1 MNILLTGS
9 TGLIGS
15 KLTEHLGKQG
25 HKIYPLYRNPVDDR
39 PHYWMPEKNRI
50 YLDETIQIDSVIHL
64 AGENIA
70 DSRWTPKKKARILNS
85 RVQGTQLLAQAI
97 ASMKQK
103 PSLFISASAIGF
115 YGDTGDNIV
124 DEDSARGT
132 GFLSDI
138 AVQWEAS
145 TKAAEDAG
153 IRTIHI
159 RTGIVLSPDGGVLQK
174 MLFPFSLGLGGVV
187 GNGQQYMSWIS
198 IDDVVGVIDTM
209 LNNKQMNGPYNLV
222 APNPV
227 TNHTF
232 TKSLGRV
239 LHRPA
244 VLPLPAFMARL
255 MFGEMAD
262 ALLLSGSRVAAT
274 RLNAAGYQF
283 IDNELTK
290 TLTRLLKNKD

>member
-159 RTGIVLSPDGGVLQK
+159 RTGIVISPDGGVLQK